1 MVSWHAWVSIAFLFY
16 KHGWECMLAS
26 DEDTV
31 HGALAWYCDAVDEYV
46 ISKSSCPLAG
56 MENLSRHARRCISRI
71 CQLTSFQHKRTQ
83 SKHELLPLLLEIVIA
98 GISHKLERYVYSS
111 VFNDQMDIH
120 DLVYL
125 SGTRT
130 SVYNQ
135 Q

>member
-56 MENLSRHARRCISRI
+56 VPKII
-71 CQLTSFQHKRTQ
+71 C
-83 SKHELLPLLLEIVIA
+83 
-98 GISHKLERYVYSS
+98 
-111 VFNDQMDIH
+111 D
-120 DLVYL
+120 
-125 SGTRT
+125 
-130 SVYNQ
+130 SVYVLRHTKGNAKNSLTGFVDLESLEVIYNWTEALKGMVVSMFSQ
-135 Q
+135 ETCMPTDR